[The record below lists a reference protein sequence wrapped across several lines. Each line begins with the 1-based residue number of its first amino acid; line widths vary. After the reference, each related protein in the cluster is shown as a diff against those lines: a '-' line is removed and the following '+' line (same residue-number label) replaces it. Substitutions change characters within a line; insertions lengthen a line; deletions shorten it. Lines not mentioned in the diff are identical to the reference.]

1 MLRNYTIIETNGD
14 CPDDIRTFSNR
25 QQARQMEVAVM
36 DYEKAWNKL
45 KRMIINTIKIKK
57 EEGGWGSLQ
66 PEYEMLEIMG
76 YMEEEE

>member
-1 MLRNYTIIETNGD
+1 
-14 CPDDIRTFSNR
+14 
-25 QQARQMEVAVM
+25 M

-66 PEYEMLEIMG
+66 PEYEMLEIME